1 MCCMRLRYEEEL
13 AKLPK
18 RHVSYDE
25 FRRLALLHWREPKS
39 VDLFL
44 KGPPI
49 KDFVKVGKEGLRVY
63 D

>member
-1 MCCMRLRYEEEL
+1 MDQLRYEEEL

-18 RHVSYDE
+18 RNVKRDE
-25 FRRLALLHWREPKS
+25 FRRLALLHWREQKT

-44 KGPPI
+44 KAPSI
-49 KDFVKVGKEGLRVY
+49 KDYVKVGKEGLRIA